1 VRIAGFFVGLAAG
14 HQWIGPLSQS
24 RRGPLDA
31 VVSLRSGYRDVILSL
46 TADARKGAAVAKHH
60 LFAAVFLITSGIAT
74 DYSFAAA
81 QICTDRLVHCQ
92 NSCFDRCRKSC
103 VACFD
108 NCNTNYNACLTRTG
122 TSWPTTR
129 KGPVGDGGSGGKTG
143 GGNKTGG
150 GVIGPPSTSGNNAG
164 PSGGGTTTIYR
175 GRH

>member
-1 VRIAGFFVGLAAG
+1 MRTERRARTRSELSFFSPERDAA
-14 HQWIGPLSQS
+14 
-24 RRGPLDA
+24 
-31 VVSLRSGYRDVILSL
+31 VSLRSGYRDVILSL
-46 TADARKGAAVAKHH
+46 TAVAPKGATVAKHR

-81 QICTDRLVHCQ
+81 RICTDRLTHCQ
-92 NSCFDRCRKSC
+92 DSCFDRCRKSC

-108 NCNTNYNACLTRTG
+108 NCNSSYNACLTRTG
-122 TSWPTTR
+122 TSYPTTR
-129 KGPVGDGGSGGKTG
+129 KGPVGDGGTGGGRTG

-150 GVIGPPSTSGNNAG
+150 VITPPSTSGNNAG